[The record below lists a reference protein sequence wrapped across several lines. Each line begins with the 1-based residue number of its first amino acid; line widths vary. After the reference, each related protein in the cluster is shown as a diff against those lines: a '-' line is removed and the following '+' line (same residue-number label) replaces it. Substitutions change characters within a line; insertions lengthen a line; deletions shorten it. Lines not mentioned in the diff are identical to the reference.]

1 MAGASNSKSP
11 KANMKRVV
19 AKESTN
25 SAHKGKKISPKP
37 GAQRYSLRS
46 ALDGVRVLRSMSNGK
61 SNSPV
66 MSDKSNSRSR
76 SKSKSKSPV
85 KKSVSLPVQPVT
97 ERRKKKKVRK
107 VTADEFSKIRNRIY
121 YLLKR
126 ISYEQNLI
134 DAYSGE
140 GWRGQRFVI
149 YTLYCPHC
157 LVIFVLFLMF
167 SPDSSS
173 DFFLISF
180 LLLLL

>member
-11 KANMKRVV
+11 KVNLKRVV

-25 SAHKGKKISPKP
+25 SAHKAKKISPKP

-46 ALDGVRVLRSMSNGK
+46 SLDGVRVLRSMSNGK
-61 SNSPV
+61 SKSPV
-66 MSDKSNSRSR
+66 MSEKSNSRSRSR
-76 SKSKSKSPV
+76 SKSKSPV
-85 KKSVSLPVQPVT
+85 KESVSLPVQPVT
-97 ERRKKKKVRK
+97 ERRRKKQKARK
-107 VTADEFSKIRNRIY
+107 VSADEFSKIRNRTY

-149 YTLYCPHC
+149 YT
-157 LVIFVLFLMF
+157 
-167 SPDSSS
+167 
-173 DFFLISF
+173 
-180 LLLLL
+180 